1 MAYRVELTKRAQKQL
16 HKMDQRNALL
26 ITRWMRKNLEGCEN
40 PRQYGKPLTGDRLGQ
55 WRYRVGEY
63 RIIAEIYDDRVL
75 IMVMTVGHRKEVYG
89 L

>member
-1 MAYRVELTKRAQKQL
+1 MPYSVEYTKRAAREL
-16 HKMDQRNALL
+16 RKMDRAISARLYDWIDKHL
-26 ITRWMRKNLEGCEN
+26 VGCEN

-75 IMVMTVGHRKEVYG
+75 IMVMTVGHRKEVYD